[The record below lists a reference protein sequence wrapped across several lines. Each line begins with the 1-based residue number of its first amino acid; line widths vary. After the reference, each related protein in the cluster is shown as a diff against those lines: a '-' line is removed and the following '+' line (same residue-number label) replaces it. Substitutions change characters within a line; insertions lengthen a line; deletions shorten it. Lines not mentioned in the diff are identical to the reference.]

1 MSLSD
6 DSIQSTGPIERVSRP
21 YNRRDSVSERRQ
33 QLLQLKQTDN
43 LPTLHAEPPN
53 AKIAWRQLIQL
64 REENKRLRWELA
76 EYQRDSGLAH
86 SNQQQDIEHLQHQVE
101 ELTEERD
108 HAKDAF
114 AQLEHRYQE
123 LYHTFQS
130 EVEEEAGRMV
140 EEAARTLVLT
150 PEHRPS
156 TQTDLLKT
164 VELHVRQAEDRR
176 TAEALYLMRQAQRKA
191 SQLEQ
196 ELATERQHITIERQ
210 NLHNL
215 QRSASEQA
223 QLRKQVVTERL
234 QTRYALKLTAMT
246 VGLLI
251 LLLGS
256 QFAILWFLHFK
267 FTQIISLALLAP
279 LLLCL
284 IVAGIVST
292 FNSRVSLITESAPH
306 KHPAKKEEKK

>member
-1 MSLSD
+1 MSSFD
-6 DSIQSTGPIERVSRP
+6 DIQSTGPIERISRP
-21 YNRRDSVSERRQ
+21 FNRRDSVAERRQ
-33 QLLQLKQTDN
+33 QLLQQKQTDY
-43 LPTLHAEPPN
+43 LPSLSTDVPN
-53 AKIAWRQLIQL
+53 TKIVWRHVIQL

-76 EYQRDSGLAH
+76 EYQRDSGSAH
-86 SNQQQDIEHLQHQVE
+86 SNQQQEIEHLQHQVE

-164 VELHVRQAEDRR
+164 VELHVRQAEDKR

-196 ELATERQHITIERQ
+196 ELTSERQQIAIERQ

-215 QRSASEQA
+215 QKSAHEQA
-223 QLRKQVVTERL
+223 RLRKEVVTERL
-234 QTRYALKLTAMT
+234 QARFVLKLTAMT
-246 VGLLI
+246 LGLLI
-251 LLLGS
+251 LLLGV
-256 QFAILWFLHFK
+256 QFAMLTLLHFK
-267 FTQIISLALLAP
+267 FTQLIILALAAP

-284 IVAGIVST
+284 ILAVIIST

-306 KHPAKKEEKK
+306 KHPVKQAEKK